1 MRIWARLNRRS
12 EISRFHGENLRKLGN
27 GVITQYDDDSKFQ
40 SLEVLMRKITSS
52 SSIFMCEMLSV

>member
-1 MRIWARLNRRS
+1 MNRRS
-12 EISRFHGENLRKLGN
+12 EISRLHGENLRKLGN